1 MPDFSE
7 FADEAKKFAGD
18 HPQQTDDAMKK
29 AGDFA
34 DQETGNRFSDQIDK
48 GEQAADQYIDGGQN
62 QGDQSGYD
70 TNQDQSGTRTKV
82 SKPASAT

>member
-7 FADEAKKFAGD
+7 YADDAKKFAGE

-48 GEQAADQYIDGGQN
+48 GEQSADQYLDGGQN
-62 QGDQSGYD
+62 QGDQS
-70 TNQDQSGTRTKV
+70 NQSNQGDQGQQNY
-82 SKPASAT
+82 

>member
-29 AGDFA
+29 AEDFA
-34 DQETGNRFSDQIDK
+34 DQETGGRYNDQIDK
-48 GEQAADQYIDGGQN
+48 GEQAADQYLDGGQN
-62 QGDQSGYD
+62 QNQGDQGGQ
-70 TNQDQSGTRTKV
+70 N
-82 SKPASAT
+82 